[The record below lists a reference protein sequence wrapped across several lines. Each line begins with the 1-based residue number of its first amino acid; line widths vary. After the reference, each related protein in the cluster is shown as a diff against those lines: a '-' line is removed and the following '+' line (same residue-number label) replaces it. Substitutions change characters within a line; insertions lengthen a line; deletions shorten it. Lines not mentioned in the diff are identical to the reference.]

1 MASATL
7 TGILVHDV
15 MTARPVAV
23 SPTMTIR
30 ELAELLDANEISGVP
45 VVDGQDRV
53 IGVVSKTDLLHQ
65 WIRGSEVSDGGDYSG
80 AGSFASSGSFIE
92 LLEDGIRANE
102 IDRNT
107 DKTIEEFMSVEPVTA
122 HPDESLD
129 VISRRMVN
137 ERVHRVIVVDQDS
150 RLVGIVTTLDI
161 LDHISDSP
169 KRVSQGKP

>member
-1 MASATL
+1 MSSATL
-7 TGILVHDV
+7 TGIQVNDV

-30 ELAELLDANEISGVP
+30 DLAELLDANEISGVP
-45 VVDGQDRV
+45 VVDGQERV

-65 WIRGSEVSDGGDYSG
+65 WIRGSEVSGGGDYSG
-80 AGSFASSGSFIE
+80 AGSFSGSGSFIE

-122 HPDESLD
+122 LPDESLD
-129 VISRRMVN
+129 AVSRRMVS
-137 ERVHRVIVVDQDS
+137 ERVHRVIVVDKDS

-161 LDHISDSP
+161 LDHISA
-169 KRVSQGKP
+169 

>member
-1 MASATL
+1 MSSATL
-7 TGILVHDV
+7 KGNQVKDV

-23 SPTMTIR
+23 SPSMTIR
-30 ELAELLDANEISGVP
+30 NLAELLDSNEISGVP

-65 WIRGSEVSDGGDYSG
+65 WIRGSEVSEAGEYSRV
-80 AGSFASSGSFIE
+80 GSFSGSGSIIE
-92 LLEDGIRANE
+92 LLEDGIRTEE

-107 DKTIEEFMSVEPVTA
+107 DKAIEEFMSVDPVTA
-122 HPDESLD
+122 LPEDSLD

-150 RLVGIVTTLDI
+150 RLLGIVTTLDI
-161 LDHISDSP
+161 LDHLSD
-169 KRVSQGKP
+169 